1 MADTTT
7 TNLGLTKPEVGASAD
22 TWGTKLN
29 TDLDLVDDV
38 FKGDGTGT
46 SVGLK
51 VGAGKTLAVAG
62 TLNMDAP
69 LNLDDSA
76 STSVPVLT
84 FVGDTNTGISHPAAD
99 SLSISTAGSERFR
112 VGPSGQ
118 LGIGGATYG
127 TSGQPLVSG
136 GASAAP
142 SYAILGVAG
151 GGTGATSLTANN
163 VLLGNGTSALQ
174 TVAPGANGN
183 ALISNGTTWVSTS
196 IPGLGSWIYLS
207 TVTASASST
216 VDIETTFDSTYDA
229 YALVIADLVTSTS
242 ADIRFLL
249 KINGTYQTSDYSYH
263 LVRTTSSSSL
273 YAATVAS
280 GSNRIGLTGGNM
292 NPPSVSGSTANYVM
306 YTHKPAST
314 TKLKN
319 IYWQGFFISN
329 SGDAVYN
336 HGAGAYMAGTQAMT
350 GIRFSGSS
358 GTLSG
363 TFRLYG
369 IKNS

>member
-22 TWGTKLN
+22 SWGTKLN

-142 SYAILGVAG
+142 SYATLGVDG
-151 GGTGATSLTANN
+151 GGTGATSLAANN

-174 TVAPGANGN
+174 VVAPGASGQV
-183 ALISNGTTWVSTS
+183 LMSNGTTWQSSSVSGAS
-196 IPGLGSWIYLS
+196 LVFLS
-207 TVTASASST
+207 TVTASNAAT
-216 VDIETTFDSTYDA
+216 VDIETGFSSTYDDYLIIVSDFYSA
-229 YALVIADLVTSTS
+229 QNTALQLRIKTTSYLTTSTYSYSLFRVTSAS
-242 ADIRFLL
+242 
-249 KINGTYQTSDYSYH
+249 S
-263 LVRTTSSSSL
+263 VRSNTDLNFMELSTTSETTQG
-273 YAATVAS
+273 AAQAGHIYIHNVNNTATPKRITAHLAMNGMNLTS
-280 GSNRIGLTGGNM
+280 GINSTLATLTGVRLYMNSGNM
-292 NPPSVSGSTANYVM
+292 Y
-306 YTHKPAST
+306 
-314 TKLKN
+314 
-319 IYWQGFFISN
+319 
-329 SGDAVYN
+329 
-336 HGAGAYMAGTQAMT
+336 
-350 GIRFSGSS
+350 GIFK
-358 GTLSG
+358 
-363 TFRLYG
+363 LYG
-369 IKNS
+369 IKKA